1 MLRIV
6 IGILLCSFTKADYR
20 NAVES
25 LISHVVKQSRQSRTS
40 SITDFNDSTNIGF
53 KVYIRAIDE
62 INEFS
67 SLMTMRFAL
76 QIGWTNTDLR
86 WNPEE
91 FEGIRFVS
99 VPRGFIWI
107 PKLKVINAF
116 NDSILSYSSRTP
128 ISIWSIGYV
137 FITPV
142 LQTTV
147 SCLIDA
153 SDYPKDEH
161 ECSVIFAI
169 LKDNDKRPLFSF
181 PLPPEMRLH
190 WPHEKVNDSKLYIGN
205 WKLTG
210 LSQAEKLYNP
220 VTTALYENHVNKTDD
235 NLLNVMEIK
244 IKFQRHIASF
254 NLTIVI
260 PLVLAT
266 LLTTFLTAKWIS
278 NLLAIAVLV
287 INLFMQFVLMN
298 YMILHF
304 PPAATKAPKIEKLY
318 FTTICMTFV
327 AISYRIFKQ
336 WHDVHVSQFDQ
347 EHKTVGQQEGRHM
360 SLVVENFRKKKLT
373 TLFNWTSV
381 IIYLVFFVIFMI
393 VCLT

>member
-1 MLRIV
+1 MLRFV
-6 IGILLCSFTKADYR
+6 IGVLLCSFTKADYR

-128 ISIWSIGYV
+128 ISIWN
-137 FITPV
+137 
-142 LQTTV
+142 
-147 SCLIDA
+147 A

-181 PLPPEMRLH
+181 PLPPEMRLY

-220 VTTALYENHVNKTDD
+220 VTTALYENHKNKTDD

-244 IKFQRHIASF
+244 VKFQRHIASF

-266 LLTTFLTAKWIS
+266 LLTIFLTAKWIS
-278 NLLAIAVLV
+278 NLLAIAVLI
-287 INLFMQFVLMN
+287 INLFMQFVSMN

-304 PPAATKAPKIEKLY
+304 PPAASKSPKIEKLY

-360 SLVVENFRKKKLT
+360 SLVVENFKKE
-373 TLFNWTSV
+373 N
-381 IIYLVFFVIFMI
+381 
-393 VCLT
+393 